1 MQMPLDI
8 DVASSGIIRMV
19 MQMNELKTINEVC
32 KMLGMTSRT
41 IRYYEQ
47 CGLIR
52 TIRESKTALRR
63 LDDENIER
71 LRKIRFLRKLSLTLD
86 EIAVV
91 IDSEAKATEMIHGKS
106 AELKAEIRALI
117 ERIGLIEEVLAAAE
131 NGGNIYSVE
140 RKSGQPSDDTEKRRI
155 AAECTNLLL
164 ERRFSE
170 LKPYLNS
177 DMKMM
182 PPDFFEAAWNAHI
195 KPCGKFISVGEQ
207 SVDGNTVTNRLIF
220 EKLGVIVKTE
230 VCGEIVAGM
239 VLQYFKAT
247 PHNDRPYRV
256 H

>member
-1 MQMPLDI
+1 
-8 DVASSGIIRMV
+8 MV

-32 KMLGMTSRT
+32 KILNMTSRT

-47 CGLIR
+47 CGLIK
-52 TIRESKTALRR
+52 TIRESKTAPRK

-71 LRKIRFLRKLSLTLD
+71 LQKIRFLRKLRLTIA
-86 EIAVV
+86 EIAAV
-91 IDSEAKATEMIHGKS
+91 IDSETKAADMIYNKT

-117 ERIGLIEEVLAAAE
+117 ERIGLIEEVLAVAE

-140 RKSGQPSDDTEKRRI
+140 RKLGQPSNDTKKLRI

-177 DMKMM
+177 DMKMLS
-182 PPDFFEAAWNAHI
+182 PDFFENVWDVHI

-207 SVDGNTVTNRLIF
+207 SIDGNTVTNRLIF
-220 EKLGVIVKTE
+220 ENLGVVVKTE

-239 VLQYFKAT
+239 VLQYFKET
-247 PHNDRPYRV
+247 E
-256 H
+256 